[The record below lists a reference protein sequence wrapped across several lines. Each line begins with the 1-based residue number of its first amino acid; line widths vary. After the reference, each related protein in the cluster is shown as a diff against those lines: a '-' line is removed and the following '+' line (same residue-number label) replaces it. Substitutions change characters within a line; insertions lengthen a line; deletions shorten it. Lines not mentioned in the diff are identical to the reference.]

1 MSDMLQLVVVAAK
14 KLAADERGKT
24 RRDQKQ
30 TERGTQTFLFPD
42 ASSALA
48 AAEISTETSTR

>member
-1 MSDMLQLVVVAAK
+1 MSDMLQLVVVSAK
-14 KLAADERGKT
+14 KLAADERRKT
-24 RRDQKQ
+24 QPRPKQ